1 MADRTII
8 RTRLAFWQGA
18 YEKLQ
23 NAYLALIEGGVNT
36 FLQARSTFYSLCAVA
51 AISEVPVHSV
61 VLLNEV
67 GQELGL
73 ESFNHTDGQGE

>member
-1 MADRTII
+1 MKYVIIEIQKFADGTIAVSPI
-8 RTRLAFWQGA
+8 HTAD
-18 YEKLQ
+18 
-23 NAYLALIEGGVNT
+23 T

-61 VLLNEV
+61 VLLNET

-73 ESFNHTDGQGE
+73 ESFNHADGQIE